1 MPRLMR
7 KLILLFFIL
16 NITIPLYAQDKRA
29 KATEYYQRGDL
40 YYKEGKYQ
48 EAQAEFQKALEVLVK
63 KEEAVVTK
71 TEEKKISPKE
81 QVAASPQESK
91 PSSEYVIG
99 LEDILFVSV
108 WQNPDLSQEVIV
120 RPDGRISF
128 PLVGDIQATGL
139 TISQLDNDITERLK
153 EYIKF
158 PEVSISIKKIGGNK
172 VLVLGEVNGPGVYT
186 LTGQKTVL
194 EAITLAGGFTNDATV
209 SSVIVIKG
217 GLSNPKGIRLN
228 LNRPLLKADM
238 RSNLTLQA
246 EDIIFVPKKFI
257 ANVNYV
263 VNQVLGP
270 LVQGAYTTQGMR
282 DKKW

>member
-1 MPRLMR
+1 
-7 KLILLFFIL
+7 
-16 NITIPLYAQDKRA
+16 
-29 KATEYYQRGDL
+29 
-40 YYKEGKYQ
+40 
-48 EAQAEFQKALEVLVK
+48 
-63 KEEAVVTK
+63 
-71 TEEKKISPKE
+71 
-81 QVAASPQESK
+81 
-91 PSSEYVIG
+91 
-99 LEDILFVSV
+99 
-108 WQNPDLSQEVIV
+108 
-120 RPDGRISF
+120 
-128 PLVGDIQATGL
+128 LVGDIQVTGL
-139 TISQLDNDITERLK
+139 TIPQLDDEITERLK

-158 PEVSISIKKIGGNK
+158 PEVSISIRKIGGNK
-172 VLVLGEVNGPGVYT
+172 VFVLGEVNGPGVYT

-238 RSNLTLQA
+238 RSNLTLQP

-270 LVQGAYTTQGMR
+270 LIQGAYTTQGMR